1 MTEHVVI
8 VGGGTGGTVLANDL
22 AERLDAELDA
32 GDVRITLINDDPDH
46 VYKPVWLYVPF
57 GQREPED
64 GRRRLD
70 ELVDDA
76 VDLRID
82 RVTDVD
88 TGNQRLQL
96 RDGGPS
102 GGRDGDPSIGYDYLV
117 LATGSTLEPERV
129 PGLPECGHD
138 YYSESGAVDLREELL
153 AFTEGE
159 LVLSVV
165 GTPHMCPAAPLEF
178 VFMADDWFR
187 ERGLREDVDITY
199 TYPIQRVHGNPN
211 VAEWARPIMEE
222 RDIRVETFFNAE
234 SVDPEA
240 ETITSMEGT
249 ELDYDL
255 LVAIPPHVGIDL
267 IEEAGLGD
275 DGWVDVDKHTLE
287 ADAAENVYA
296 LGDTAATGVPNAGS
310 VAHYQ
315 AGVVGR
321 RLASEIRGR
330 PATATYGGKTLCFI
344 ETGMDSASFVEFD
357 YETPPSP
364 APPSEKLHWSKL
376 AYNEAYWLTARG
388 LL

>member
-1 MTEHVVI
+1 MTERIVI
-8 VGGGTGGTVLANDL
+8 VGGGTGGSVLANDL
-22 AERLDAELDA
+22 ADRLEPELDA
-32 GDVRITLINDDPDH
+32 GEVEVILINDGPDH

-57 GQREPED
+57 GRREPAD
-64 GRRRLD
+64 GRRALD
-70 ELVDDA
+70 ALVDDA

-82 RVTDVD
+82 RVSAIDTDSR
-88 TGNQRLQL
+88 RL
-96 RDGGPS
+96 RF
-102 GGRDGDPSIGYDYLV
+102 DGDGASMEYDHLV
-117 LATGSTLEPERV
+117 LATGSTLEPDQI
-129 PGLPECGHD
+129 PGLAAGGHD
-138 YYSESGAVDLREELL
+138 YYSESGATDLRDELL
-153 AFTEGE
+153 SFTEGE
-159 LVLSVV
+159 LVLSVI

-199 TYPIQRVHGNPN
+199 TYPIQRVHGNPHI
-211 VAEWARPIMEE
+211 AEWARPIMEE
-222 RDIRVETFFNAE
+222 RDIAVETFFNAE
-234 SVDPEA
+234 SVDPDA
-240 ETITSMEGT
+240 ETIASMEGT

-255 LVAIPPHVGIDL
+255 LVAIPPHGGVDL

-287 ADAAENVYA
+287 AEAAENVYA

-315 AGVVGR
+315 AGVVGQ

-330 PATATYGGKTLCFI
+330 PATATYDGKTLCFI
-344 ETGMDSASFVEFD
+344 ETGMDAASFVEFD
-357 YETPPSP
+357 YENPPSP

-376 AYNEAYWLTARG
+376 AYNESYWLTARG

>member
-8 VGGGTGGTVLANDL
+8 VGGGTGGSVLANDL
-22 AERLDAELDA
+22 ADRLEPELDA
-32 GDVRITLINDDPDH
+32 GDVRITLINDDADH

-57 GQREPED
+57 GQREPDD
-64 GRRRLD
+64 GRRPLED
-70 ELVDDA
+70 LVDDR
-76 VDLRID
+76 VDIRID
-82 RVTDVD
+82 RVTEID
-88 TGNQRLQL
+88 TDAERLE
-96 RDGGPS
+96 S
-102 GGRDGDPSIGYDYLV
+102 MEGDDTIEYDHLV
-117 LATGSTLEPERV
+117 LATGSTLVPEEI
-129 PGLPECGHD
+129 PGLADGGHD
-138 YYSESGAVDLREELL
+138 YYSESGAVDLRDELL
-153 AFTEGE
+153 SLTEGR

-178 VFMADDWFR
+178 VFMADDWLR
-187 ERGLREDVDITY
+187 ERGLREDVEITY
-199 TYPIQRVHGNPN
+199 TYPIQRVHGNPHI
-211 VAEWARPIMEE
+211 AEWARPIMEE
-222 RDIRVETFFNAE
+222 RDIDVETFFNAE

-255 LVAIPPHVGIDL
+255 LVTIPPHGGVDL

-287 ADAAENVYA
+287 AEAAENVYA
-296 LGDTAATGVPNAGS
+296 LGDTADTGVPNAGS

-315 AGVVGR
+315 AGVVGQ

-330 PATATYGGKTLCFI
+330 PATATYDGKTLCFI
-344 ETGMDSASFVEFD
+344 ETGMDAASFVEFD
-357 YETPPSP
+357 YETPPAP

>member
-1 MTEHVVI
+1 MTDHVVI

-22 AERLDAELDA
+22 ADRLDKELDA
-32 GDVRITLINDDPDH
+32 GDVRVTLVNDDPEH

-57 GQREPED
+57 GQREPAD
-64 GRRRLD
+64 GRRPLAD
-70 ELVDDA
+70 LVPDV

-82 RVTDVD
+82 RVSAIDTDGKRLAFDD
-88 TGNQRLQL
+88 TG
-96 RDGGPS
+96 GE
-102 GGRDGDPSIGYDYLV
+102 IAYDYLV
-117 LATGSTLEPERV
+117 LATGSTLEPDRI
-129 PGLPECGHD
+129 PGLADGAHD
-138 YYSESGAVDLREELL
+138 YYSESGATDLRDDLL
-153 AFTEGE
+153 AFTEGD

-165 GTPHMCPAAPLEF
+165 GTAHMCPAAPLEF

-199 TYPIQRVHGNPN
+199 TYPIQRVHGNPHISQ
-211 VAEWARPIMEE
+211 WARPRMDE
-222 RDIRVETFFNAE
+222 RDIQVETFFNAE

-255 LVAIPPHVGIDL
+255 LVAIPPHAGIDL

-287 ADAAENVYA
+287 AEAASDVYA
-296 LGDTAATGVPNAGS
+296 LGDTAETGVPKAGS

-330 PATATYGGKTLCFI
+330 PATATYDGKTLCFL
-344 ETGMDSASFVEFD
+344 ETGMDEASFVAFD
-357 YETPPSP
+357 YENPPSP

-376 AYNEAYWLTARG
+376 AYNESYWLTARG

>member
-1 MTEHVVI
+1 MTEHVAI

-22 AERLDAELDA
+22 ADRLEPELAA
-32 GDVRITLINDDPDH
+32 GDVRITLVNDDPDH

-64 GRRRLD
+64 GRRPLE

-82 RVTDVD
+82 RVTDID
-88 TGNQRLQL
+88 TGPQQL
-96 RDGGPS
+96 RF
-102 GGRDGDPSIGYDYLV
+102 DGDDQSVGYDYLV
-117 LATGSTLEPERV
+117 LATGSTLVPDRI
-129 PGLPECGHD
+129 PGLVEGGHD
-138 YYSESGAVDLREELL
+138 YYSDSGATSLREELL

-159 LVLSVV
+159 LVLSVI
-165 GTPHMCPAAPLEF
+165 GSPHMCPAAPLEF
-178 VFMADDWFR
+178 VFMADDWLR
-187 ERGLREDVDITY
+187 ERGLRVDVDITY
-199 TYPIQRVHGNPN
+199 TYPIQRVHGNPHI
-211 VAEWARPIMEE
+211 AEWARPIMDE

-234 SVDPEA
+234 SVDPDE

-255 LVAIPPHVGIDL
+255 LVTIPPHGGIDL

-275 DGWVDVDKHTLE
+275 EGWVDVDKHTLE
-287 ADAAENVYA
+287 AEADDDVYA
-296 LGDTAATGVPNAGS
+296 LGDTADIGVPKAGS

-315 AGVVGR
+315 AGVVAR
-321 RLASEIRGR
+321 RLASEIRDR
-330 PATATYGGKTLCFI
+330 PATATYDGKTLCFI
-344 ETGMDSASFVEFD
+344 ETGMDAASFVEFD
-357 YETPPSP
+357 YENPPSP

-388 LL
+388 LI